1 MYYSSKK
8 HNYIIVDSQP
18 KAIDDMLNRMKGY
31 GQYVCVGVAK
41 NTEEAINI
49 IIDKTPN
56 LVFFDPEL
64 MTKGVKECSFSIIS
78 ETYQLLK
85 RLPHFIAISN
95 STTLSYKAIKMGVF
109 DYLLKP
115 FNYYE
120 FKKALIRFE
129 NTQSKVET
137 ICIKSFTEYRFME
150 LNDIVYLK
158 ADNNTTDFFLKDG
171 SMVTSFNTLKH
182 FEVELPN
189 TFARIHKSYIINMMH
204 LTKIHFSKFQCS
216 LKYTNNFIPFSKSLK
231 SKMMEIKDFMMNGFI
246 ENTAQSI
253 KSV

>member
-1 MYYSSKK
+1 MHYSLKK
-8 HNYIIVDSQP
+8 YKYVIVDSQP
-18 KAIDDMLNRMKGY
+18 DAIVELQNHMKDY

-41 NTEEAINI
+41 NSEEAIHI

-56 LVFFDPEL
+56 LVFFDPEI
-64 MTKGVKECSFSIIS
+64 MVQGVKECSFGIIS

-85 RLPHFIAISN
+85 RLPHFIAMSN
-95 STTLSYKAIKMGVF
+95 STALSYKAIKKGVF

-120 FKKALIRFE
+120 CKKALIRFE
-129 NTQSKVET
+129 NTQPEAEI

-150 LNDIVYLK
+150 LNDIIYLK

-171 SMVTSFNTLKH
+171 TMVTSFNTLKH

-216 LKYTNNFIPFSKSLK
+216 LKHTNIFIPFSKSLK
-231 SKMMEIKDFMMNGFI
+231 SKMMEIKDLMMNGFI

-253 KSV
+253 KSA